1 MKTRKNHILFHSIV
15 LVLLSLA
22 LLVTCKAGLGE
33 SVDTTPPKLSIA
45 YPPSNSIIRDWFI
58 MGGLAED
65 ETYVKSV
72 TVVLKGKETHT
83 FNAVVDKE
91 KKQWTLEV
99 NKPSGGK
106 YPLKDGKYDVTVTAI
121 DSANRKASSSVT
133 YYIDNT
139 PPILVLTRPSTRGKK
154 DGSSVPFNLLDPYG
168 EIIKFTGNW
177 WDANSSEGAALSIHF
192 FKEDEDGVTPV
203 ADYETTIRTQ
213 NFDLEIAQGTSGGL
227 WEALEAACEVS
238 SLDSSPVATA
248 FTYTISLQD
257 DAKVWQ
263 SPDQN
268 APTNPEGNTTKHYYI
283 NRDITA
289 NLGGGSAPSFRELS
303 AHENGDVSVTIP
315 EALKAKLKDI
325 QIPAAPIPW
334 EETMGK
340 FTFDPENKSPS
351 ISIVGMEN
359 YILSGSV
366 PEKDENTVSALPSFN
381 IKIEPNKDKISIN
394 EDEIKITL
402 TPYNSDGTSLST
414 DPGKIK
420 ETTKENGLKTGS
432 IGEVITV
439 NYDVDETNGSYCLD
453 VSVADTANNRIT
465 QRYGFTINDGAP
477 QLKSI
482 SPDRS
487 PNETKINTSGN
498 KFTVFIKGEDG
509 GDNVSVKVAK
519 VVDNTATEITNGF
532 NVVSAEGPASIGN
545 GKNEFSW
552 ELSFENAPGEGEEVT
567 YRFWLYDGTYTSNR
581 RDITFLVDNTPPALI
596 RLDEP
601 RLITESGHA
610 AEGKSMVNN
619 STINVKGYASED
631 LEAAVF
637 YISKEGEEPSSDLS
651 LWKEGI
657 RGNNTDTI
665 DGVTAREFTATLSLA
680 SFGFSAEG
688 SYTLWAR
695 FADDTFNK
703 DLQNYG
709 AATELI
715 DVIYDEANPTF
726 TEDDSGISGTAL
738 AYRNADVAFGGDSTD
753 GNGIASVVVTY
764 KKNGGEPVTLLNQTD
779 GATSWSTS
787 LQTNLGDGTYELE
800 FIATDNVGKSTS
812 FTRNV
817 MIDTTAPTLD
827 ITAPSSGEAVG
838 NNSYT
843 IRGTVDD
850 GTGKGVS
857 TLEYSL
863 DNTNWIEITKAAA
876 WSKTG
881 VDFSGG
887 GQGEKTLWVR
897 ASDGL
902 NDAVI
907 ESVSFQYDTENP
919 TLGET
924 DINTTNTVAKKELFS
939 LAVTAQDS
947 NALKSLKITQK
958 KEDGTSLVIY
968 EDNDLSGTEKTKN
981 IYDLPKKLDNGDLV
995 PVAIDGTEDGI
1006 YSYQILAKDITGKE
1020 ASLTRTVRFDT
1031 IGPKIELDAFTE
1043 ISGSDPTRY
1052 LFTSVEQI
1060 GAMLSDES
1068 GIKTATME
1076 ITAHPDGF
1084 SGSLPSPTIP
1094 AENAK
1099 TGRFVQKFTGLI
1111 EGEYTLKLT
1120 TTDSLD
1126 QATTETIYIAIDNN
1140 NPSISANLSN
1150 NQFRSSSFNLVITA
1164 SDSAGL
1170 KGAPTATVLNDV
1182 TGVSISIPSKNG
1194 NDYTYTISIPNPESF
1209 TATEVTIR
1217 FTAEDIYGKT
1227 SDFNFIYKIDLS
1239 PPVFTEIN
1247 YPASDFI
1254 NLPDN
1259 YTYRITG
1266 KASDVGSGLKDV
1278 RYAVLSGDTA
1288 VVPEVDSAEWLSAAG
1303 LDNWTATVD
1312 LTGKARGKYSLFV
1325 MLRDEAGNVKTSER
1339 KVLYVDA
1346 DLPTISLGTV
1356 KNLYNAS
1363 FNIDLTASDPDDNL
1377 HSVTAKVVNGGD
1389 LTVTHGGGNSYSVA
1403 VPAGED
1409 TGALSDGP
1417 KSVEITAK
1425 DKSGKQVTET
1435 VTFTLDTQAPTI
1447 SFTNLTGAA
1456 VNEGTSPSG
1465 YIIESKLTG
1474 ANTKVLGMYED
1485 LNSGLIKLD
1494 YTFERWNGTAWV
1506 GSGTKTDTKT
1516 ASTMGSFSEDIS
1528 TYLSPDKDGI
1538 WRVKLIATDKA
1549 GNESSAIY
1557 SPIFIADKTA
1567 PTVTITDFGAN
1578 STKQLKDAITISG
1591 AAFDTNGGELEEV
1604 EIIISHPD
1612 YTSEQKAANKKIIP
1626 KNEMTENDWS
1636 WIRGDGDNSPF
1647 IYSGDYT
1654 ITAIA
1659 YDTAG
1664 NIREATARVSCDT
1677 TPPAIQFA
1685 RPYSLLVKENNFHGP
1700 SVPKQNDIYPIQQTG
1715 TLAGEVIVQG
1725 TIPSTEFNN
1734 KAIYYQVG
1742 GSLKVTRGS
1751 ETIEI
1756 ADEWY
1761 TELNEVAG
1769 SGAITAVEIIDGY
1782 LTDDTVT
1789 DPANTGLTGTWVTKN
1804 EQWSFSF
1811 TIDTPALMN
1820 SGKLYQTPGTNS
1832 DTHPNLQTV
1841 NIYVAA
1847 IDSAG
1852 NLNIAVYPINLD
1864 TDTDKPTVGI
1874 LSPEVIGEAADL
1886 GGSFTVSGNVHD
1898 DNFIYNVYMQ
1908 VEVVDGNYV
1917 DNVLT
1922 NRVTTDAFTG
1932 IPIGPAGVTD
1942 GQSYLDGDLN
1952 TSTVRS
1958 QDFTSDVDNYFA
1970 RRDTWYKVSYTS
1982 TNNSWKIKLNSDGEF
1997 FNTALKDFYKDG
2009 HYYNEADMVEL
2020 KIRVMAV
2027 DSKAGAGIISSTS
2040 VEGNYKEITVRIDG
2054 DNPGIVFDEFP
2065 EPNSY
2070 ISGQVPIKIT
2080 FTDNE
2085 SVVDFSLK
2093 AGNNT
2098 IFSST
2103 NLNGFTQTG
2112 NTGDPQITVEGTID
2126 STTLGTQTTFTVEVE
2141 DNNIPPRKSS
2151 TMRTVYIDNNRPTDA
2166 LFGVLQP
2173 ADITTDP
2180 PTPQHRD
2187 NDYLVVSTTEAL
2199 IAGKASDIYNGIEG
2213 SGIKHIIV
2221 YFTKGSG
2228 DSTRIFETAKRSS
2241 GGAYVKDT
2249 TGTLL
2254 TNQISVDVHTGG
2266 GNYAKQNIYFPVES
2280 LNAINPNK
2288 DATLYNIDA
2297 TPYAVI
2303 DTPEGGSDGD
2313 GDRYRENLKAN
2324 KAWYLIFDSTRI
2336 KDGLYDINY
2345 LIVDNAGNATYYK
2358 DQMLVQNNPPEV
2370 ASLVLA
2376 TDINGDSTVLHNAT
2390 GTAGEEDFIY
2400 PGTGSITGT
2409 TVDATDFTI
2418 VNSKF
2423 SLRVNVLDGTGNG
2436 DLTYFLEYP
2445 RTTGGPATISND
2457 TGIFEIPSFGNDTI
2471 TASNTSDP
2479 ALYKVW
2485 VKDSVEPGISLTSE
2499 EITAKVHVDNIDD
2512 IVPTATFYEFNTKI
2526 EKSGLEELKKDGT
2539 FVNKTLGSLFKT
2551 GSPAKVTGHVE
2562 PRGESKYDG
2571 DDPDLSG
2578 QVILR
2583 GNVSD
2588 NQRITSISLV
2598 LDGGT
2603 AIEIASAGGDGRL
2616 QVVSGQE
2623 ANAKV
2628 SDTIGLDGHHA
2639 EWSYI
2644 WNTRTIVGVAKQNVS
2659 IQVQTKDASDNTN
2672 VAASYT
2678 NPSTEF
2684 NSTTV
2689 DVVPYITKI
2698 STTKRTTSGLKDDN
2712 IRSSSGKY
2720 SIIKGT
2726 DTSFISV
2733 EGFNLNPGATGVRI
2747 VNTGSLA
2754 GATAT
2759 SGSQIAHTNIASDYT
2774 SFSLTNDVNNSGYLE
2789 VFVNGV
2795 RSVNNI
2801 NDNGLESNQEPN
2813 LRAGNYLLNDDRYLR
2828 FFDMKDTQI
2837 KNGYYPTMIME
2848 GNDPVFGYINYAG
2861 GPNRAVGLGAGTGA
2875 GSYMPSHAMPQRAKF
2890 NGTTAA
2896 EMTTEYLIK
2905 ASIWDQM
2912 GMARDEGGRYHHITV
2927 YNRDGGAM
2935 SYLYDRYA
2943 ELYTD
2948 GMGWGTGTGYS
2959 NYNGDWSED
2968 ANNNAITLETV
2979 NFGNGLLLGR
2989 YQYPKLIAKGNSI
3002 GGAAQIYALYYDDNT
3017 TNRDLIFRNFRVGST
3032 VTGTGTA
3039 TLYGGGTSSTGE
3051 NYNQRSNLADNNT
3064 SGRITAATSASR
3076 HFDYGVTSDN
3086 RVVIVYFDETAGQLK
3101 LRYSNAA
3108 VDGSSPTAAVAWTT
3122 SSVTF
3127 PDYVGNYVSM
3137 QIDSDGGIHIAA
3149 LDTADSD
3156 LSYMYLAAYN
3166 STTLKHVTVD
3176 AANSVGN
3183 WTQLKIKE
3191 TGSGANK
3198 EIFPYI
3204 AYYNSSETGS
3214 RDSIKLA
3221 YVNSGITSSNVPEG
3235 VDANGEVTG
3244 GWESMTVPAISP
3256 PQGGGKEFQN
3266 VCLDFDSAG
3275 NPVVG
3280 YLGNNLEWGKWLN
3293 EQ

>member
-33 SVDTTPPKLSIA
+33 SVDTTPPKMNIA
-45 YPPSNSIIRDWFI
+45 YPPANSIIRDWF
-58 MGGLAED
+58 MMSGLAED
-65 ETYVKSV
+65 ETFVKDV
-72 TVVLKGKETHT
+72 TVVFKGKETHT
-83 FNAVVDKE
+83 FKADVDKE
-91 KKQWTLEV
+91 KKQWTLKA
-99 NKPSGGK
+99 NTKSDGR
-106 YPLKDGKYDVTVTAI
+106 YPIADGQYEVTVTAT
-121 DSANRKASSSVT
+121 DSAGRKTSAKIT

-139 PPILVLTRPSTRGKK
+139 PPVLVLTRPSTRGEK
-154 DGSSVPFNLLDPYG
+154 DDKPVPPNLLDPYG

-192 FKEDEDGVTPV
+192 FKEDGETLVD
-203 ADYETTIRTQ
+203 DYETTIRTQ
-213 NFDLEIAQGTSGGL
+213 NFDLEIAEGTSGGL
-227 WEALEAACEVS
+227 WEALKGACDFS
-238 SLDSSPVATA
+238 GGSPVATA

-359 YILSGSV
+359 YILSESV
-366 PEKDENTVSALPSFN
+366 PEKDANTVSALPSFN
-381 IKIEPNKDKISIN
+381 IKIEPNKDNIPIN
-394 EDEIKITL
+394 EDKIKITL
-402 TPYNSDGTSLST
+402 TPYNSGGTSLST
-414 DPGKIK
+414 DSEKIK
-420 ETTKENGLKTGS
+420 ETTKENGLVTGS

-453 VSVADTANNRIT
+453 VYVEDTANNYIT

-532 NVVSAEGPASIGN
+532 NVVSAEGPVFIEN
-545 GKNEFSW
+545 GKNAFSW

-726 TEDDSGISGTAL
+726 TETASTIPGTAL
-738 AYRNADVAFGGDSTD
+738 VYRNADVTFGGDSTD

-764 KKNGGEPVTLLNQTD
+764 KKNGGSSENLLNQIN
-779 GATSWSTS
+779 GAETWSTS
-787 LQTNLGDGTYELE
+787 LPTSLGDGTYELE
-800 FIATDNVGKSTS
+800 FTATDNVGKSTS
-812 FTRNV
+812 FTRNI

-827 ITAPSSGEAVG
+827 ITAPTSGEGVSS
-838 NNSYT
+838 NSYT

-863 DNTNWIEITKAAA
+863 DNTNWTAITKAAA

-907 ESVSFQYDTENP
+907 ESVSFQYDTDP
-919 TLGET
+919 PSLTET
-924 DINTTNTVAKKELFS
+924 AINTTNTVAKKELFS
-939 LAVTAQDS
+939 LAVEAQDS
-947 NALKSLKITQK
+947 NALKSLKITQI

-968 EDNDLSGTEKTKN
+968 EDNSLTGKEKTET
-981 IYDLPKKLDNGDLV
+981 ISDLPKKLDNGDLV

-1031 IGPKIELDAFTE
+1031 IGPKIELDTFTE

-1084 SGSLPSPTIP
+1084 SGLLPSPTKP
-1094 AENAK
+1094 AVNAK

-1126 QATTETIYIAIDNN
+1126 QETTETILIAIDNN

-1150 NQFRSSSFNLVITA
+1150 NQFRSNNFNLIITA
-1164 SDSAGL
+1164 SDFADL
-1170 KGAPTATVLNDV
+1170 KNYPTATVLDGV

-1259 YTYRITG
+1259 YSYRITG
-1266 KASDVGSGLKDV
+1266 EASDAGSGLKDV
-1278 RYAVLSGDTA
+1278 RYVVLSGDTA

-1312 LTGKARGKYSLFV
+1312 LTGKTSGKYSLFV
-1325 MLRDEAGNVKTSER
+1325 MLRDEAGNVKASER
-1339 KVLYVDA
+1339 RVLSVDA
-1346 DLPTISLGTV
+1346 EPPTISLGTMGS
-1356 KNLYNAS
+1356 LYNAS
-1363 FNIDLTASDPDDNL
+1363 FNIGLTASDPDGNL
-1377 HSVTAKVVNGGD
+1377 DTVTAKVVNGD
-1389 LTVTHGGGNSYSVA
+1389 PLTVTHGEGNSYSVA
-1403 VPAGED
+1403 VPAGGA

-1435 VTFTLDTQAPTI
+1435 VTFTLDTKAPTI

-1456 VNEGTSPSG
+1456 VSVGTTPSG
-1465 YIIESKLTG
+1465 YTIESKLTG

-1485 LNSGLIKLD
+1485 LNSGLIELD
-1494 YTFERWNGTAWV
+1494 YAFERWDGTAWV

-1549 GNESSAIY
+1549 GNVSSAIY

-1591 AAFDTNGGELEEV
+1591 AAFDTNGGELEKV
-1604 EIIISHPD
+1604 EIIISHPS
-1612 YTSEQKAANKKIIP
+1612 YTEGQKTANKITIP
-1626 KNEMTENDWS
+1626 KNAMTGNAWS

-1700 SVPKQNDIYPIQQTG
+1700 SVPKQNGIYPIQQTG

-1742 GSLKVTRGS
+1742 GSLKVTRGNK
-1751 ETIEI
+1751 TIEI
-1756 ADEWY
+1756 ANEWY
-1761 TELNEVAG
+1761 TELNNVAAD
-1769 SGAITAVEIIDGY
+1769 SGAITAVEITDGY

-1820 SGKLYQTPGTNS
+1820 SGKLYQTPGTNP

-1922 NRVTTDAFTG
+1922 NRVTAGAFAG

-1942 GQSYLDGDLN
+1942 GQSYRDENPD
-1952 TSTVRS
+1952 TSTVS
-1958 QDFTSDVDNYFA
+1958 SEDFTSDVDNYFA

-2085 SVVDFSLK
+2085 KVVDFSLK
-2093 AGNNT
+2093 AGNTT

-2112 NTGDPQITVEGTID
+2112 NTGDPQITVEGTIN

-2166 LFGVLQP
+2166 LRGVLQP

-2180 PTPQHRD
+2180 PVAQPRD

-2228 DSTRIFETAKRSS
+2228 NSTRIFETAKRLD
-2241 GGAYVKDT
+2241 GAYVKDT
-2249 TGTLL
+2249 TGTPL
-2254 TNQISVDVHTGG
+2254 TNQISVDVHTDGG
-2266 GNYAKQNIYFPVES
+2266 SYTKQNIYFPEAS

-2288 DATLYNIDA
+2288 DATSYNIGA

-2303 DTPEGGSDGD
+2303 DTPEGGTDGD
-2313 GDRYRENLKAN
+2313 GDHYRENLKAN
-2324 KAWYLIFDSTRI
+2324 KAWYLIFDSTHI
-2336 KDGLYDINY
+2336 NDGLYDINY

-2358 DQMLVQNNPPEV
+2358 DQMLVQNNPPKVE
-2370 ASLVLA
+2370 SLVLA
-2376 TDINGDSTVLHNAT
+2376 TDINGDGNVLHNED

-2409 TVDATDFTI
+2409 TVDATDFTV

-2423 SLRVNVLDGTGNG
+2423 YLRVNVIPGTGNG

-2457 TGIFEIPSFGNDTI
+2457 TGVFEIPSFGNDTI
-2471 TASNTSDP
+2471 TESKLDP
-2479 ALYKVW
+2479 ASYKVW
-2485 VKDSVEPGISLTSE
+2485 VEDSVEPELDISLTSE
-2499 EITAKVHVDNIDD
+2499 EITAKVHVDNDDD

-2526 EKSGLEELKKDGT
+2526 EKSDLEELYKDGT
-2539 FVNKTLGSLFKT
+2539 FVNKTLGSLFKAGT
-2551 GSPAKVTGHVE
+2551 PAKITGHVE

-2598 LDGGT
+2598 LDGGA
-2603 AIEIASAGGDGRL
+2603 AIEIARADDDGRL
-2616 QVVSGQE
+2616 QVVSAQ
-2623 ANAKV
+2623 AAKAKV
-2628 SDTIGLDGHHA
+2628 SDIIGLDGHHA

-2644 WNTRTIVGVAKQNVS
+2644 WNTRTVAGVAKQNVS
-2659 IQVQTKDASDNTN
+2659 IQVQTKDANNNTN
-2672 VAASYT
+2672 VVATYT

-2698 STTKRTTSGLKDDN
+2698 STKKRTTSGLKDDN

-2733 EGFNLNPGATGVRI
+2733 EGFNLNPDANGVRI

-2759 SGSQIAHTNIASDYT
+2759 SGIQIACTNIAPDYT
-2774 SFSLTNDVNNSGYLE
+2774 SFSLTNNVNNSGYLE

-2801 NDNGLESNQEPN
+2801 NDNDLESNQEPN

-2848 GNDPVFGYINYAG
+2848 GNDPVFGYVDLTG
-2861 GPNRAVGLGAGTGA
+2861 GPSGDA
-2875 GSYMPSHAMPQRAKF
+2875 GSYYPSHAMPQRAKF
-2890 NGTTAA
+2890 NGSGAV
-2896 EMTTEYLIK
+2896 EYKEYLIK

-2912 GMARDEGGRYHHITV
+2912 AMARDDAGRFMHASL
-2927 YNRDGGAM
+2927 YNRDGAAM
-2935 SYLYDRYA
+2935 SFIYDRYA
-2943 ELYTD
+2943 ELYSQ
-2948 GMGWGTGTGYS
+2948 GQGWGSGTGYS
-2959 NYNGDWSED
+2959 GYTGNWSESSG
-2968 ANNNAITLETV
+2968 NNALTLDSM
-2979 NFGNGLLLGR
+2979 NYGLGLQLGR
-2989 YQYPKLIAKGNSI
+2989 YQYPKIIAKGNSRTDH
-3002 GGAAQIYALYYDDNT
+3002 AKIYMLYFDANT
-3017 TNRDLIFRNFRVGST
+3017 ANNELIFRNFQIGTSGGDRNTQLYNGTVRATDGEAFGQYTNLAENANNSNT
-3032 VTGTGTA
+3032 WVTG
-3039 TLYGGGTSSTGE
+3039 
-3051 NYNQRSNLADNNT
+3051 RH
-3064 SGRITAATSASR
+3064 TAATGASN
-3076 HFDYGVTSDN
+3076 HFAFDVIGDATNGY
-3086 RVVIVYFDETAGQLK
+3086 RVVIVYYDNVDGRLK
-3101 LRYSNAA
+3101 MRYSTNLLTAA
-3108 VDGSSPTAAVAWTT
+3108 SPTATVAWTD
-3122 SSVTF
+3122 SAIVF
-3127 PDYVGNYVSM
+3127 PEYVGNYVSM
-3137 QIDSDGGIHIAA
+3137 QIDSNGGIHIAA

-3156 LSYMYLAAYN
+3156 LSYMYLTAYN

-3221 YVNSGITSSNVPEG
+3221 YANSGITSSNVPEG

-3280 YLGNNLEWGKWLN
+3280 YLGNNLEWGKWLS
-3293 EQ
+3293 E